1 MRYMIILKATSQ
13 PATPP
18 ATELMEAIAKLG
30 EEATRAGVMLDNAGL
45 APSAQGA
52 RVELVGGKVSVTD
65 GPFAEAKELVSYAL
79 YQVRSKEEAVEWT
92 SRFLKVHRDHWAGWE
107 GEADVLR
114 VFGPEDFAAPE

>member
-1 MRYMIILKATSQ
+1 MRYMIILKVTSQ
-13 PATPP
+13 PTTPP
-18 ATELMEAIAKLG
+18 PVELMEAIAKLG
-30 EEATRAGVMLDNAGL
+30 GEATAAGALLDTAGL

-52 RVELVGGKVSVTD
+52 RVAITGDRLSVTD
-65 GPFAEAKELVSYAL
+65 GPFAEAKELISYAL

-114 VFGPEDFAAPE
+114 VFGPEDFAAPA